1 MNADLPPVHHTFELG
16 AEITEVQQ
24 RFLDEHGFLHFSGVL
39 SLEEVALA
47 HAALNRVE
55 ADHVEHRR
63 THVNGVP
70 LFWGRKGD
78 GERRLQRS
86 AFTSLFSDD
95 IRQLVHD
102 DRFEPIRRLFGHDAR
117 VGDREMDGVVINRY
131 VNEPGSVYRRLG
143 WHTDGLRDLFYGRM
157 PEQMLNIGLHL
168 DRVGPLDGGLSL
180 IPGSHK
186 QGMLSMLT
194 AKPYFIGHAD
204 NPREVVV
211 HTEPGDLTV
220 HDGRLWHRVRRSL
233 RTGEASQRR
242 TMYVPY
248 LTGAYVP
255 KDDASPTPG
264 YHRLGEA
271 LRAAKSVGGRLL

>member
-102 DRFEPIRRLFGHDAR
+102 DRFEPIRRLSDTTPASGTEKWMSSSSIATST
-117 VGDREMDGVVINRY
+117 NRAAFTA
-131 VNEPGSVYRRLG
+131 GS
-143 WHTDGLRDLFYGRM
+143 
-157 PEQMLNIGLHL
+157 
-168 DRVGPLDGGLSL
+168 GG
-180 IPGSHK
+180 
-186 QGMLSMLT
+186 T
-194 AKPYFIGHAD
+194 
-204 NPREVVV
+204 
-211 HTEPGDLTV
+211 
-220 HDGRLWHRVRRSL
+220 
-233 RTGEASQRR
+233 RTG
-242 TMYVPY
+242 
-248 LTGAYVP
+248 
-255 KDDASPTPG
+255 
-264 YHRLGEA
+264 
-271 LRAAKSVGGRLL
+271 